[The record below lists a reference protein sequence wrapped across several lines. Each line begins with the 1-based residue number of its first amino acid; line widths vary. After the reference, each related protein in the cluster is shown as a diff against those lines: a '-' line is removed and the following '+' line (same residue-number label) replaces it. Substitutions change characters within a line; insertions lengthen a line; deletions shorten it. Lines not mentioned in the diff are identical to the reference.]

1 VLGSPATD
9 VWAACLPLSGPRAE
23 GAGTGASRT
32 PGTPR
37 PARTHPDSR
46 QAAPA
51 GPPLNKRR
59 KFEHTRCGGFN
70 LYGHLFPDRLDEIAD
85 RMDQAVCAPNVPH
98 D

>member
-1 VLGSPATD
+1 MTTKHTRHTRLAHRRHPRFSSGHPG
-9 VWAACLPLSGPRAE
+9 ACPPGEGIFLSC
-23 GAGTGASRT
+23 S
-32 PGTPR
+32 
-37 PARTHPDSR
+37 
-46 QAAPA
+46 AAPA

>member
-1 VLGSPATD
+1 
-9 VWAACLPLSGPRAE
+9 
-23 GAGTGASRT
+23 
-32 PGTPR
+32 
-37 PARTHPDSR
+37 
-46 QAAPA
+46 
-51 GPPLNKRR
+51 LNKRR